1 MGKTNQFIKTIG
13 IGSVILVTNAAIA
26 SAQNIASHD
35 SSNLVGKNLTA
46 NQKKNIVSKSNS
58 ELPSSVLPK
67 KNSQL
72 SNSDA
77 VFLELT
83 SGKVAQSSGSTSD
96 ATADIIKPP
105 QQPILNIDRL
115 NPSPNPLSFPTQADE
130 VKVNAQKPLTLEQAA
145 DIVKPPQ
152 QPILNI
158 DRLNPSPNP
167 LSFPTQADEVKVD
180 TQKPITLEQA
190 VELSLK
196 NNKQIEETRIQV
208 ERSQAVVRQAK
219 AALFP
224 TATFSSGLNYGNPF
238 FLDSINDQIINQQVQ
253 AAIQQNPGVAESQV
267 RQQVE
272 DQLSQSRTSGN
283 ISNEAFSFN
292 AVVGLNYDFYDGGN
306 RGASIRAAEKQ
317 LRTSTLNLETVVEQA
332 RFETARDYYNLQ
344 DADAQV
350 KIEEAAVADAK
361 QTLKDARL
369 LEKAGLG
376 TRFDVLRAE
385 VELAQAQQR
394 LSTAQA
400 NRNIARRQLAE
411 TLSVSHNTGLA
422 TADPIAEAG
431 TWKLSLPE
439 SIVQAFKNRA
449 ELEQLLLQREISAEQ
464 RTIALSQIRPTVGAT
479 AQYQLSDDFEDSFDP
494 SDDYTVGLNIQWL
507 FFDGGAARASAQQSE
522 KDIEIAQTQFA
533 DQRNL
538 IRFAVEQAYFGL
550 QSNKRNIDTNTKQVQ
565 LAVESLRLARLRF
578 QAGVGT
584 QTDVIDAQ
592 TQLTTAR
599 GDLLSSIIQYNQS
612 YAQLQRGVSNTP
624 DDGLQDLP

>member
-1 MGKTNQFIKTIG
+1 MGKINQFIKTIG

-58 ELPSSVLPK
+58 ELPSSVLPDK

-96 ATADIIKPP
+96 ATADIVKPP

-130 VKVNAQKPLTLEQAA
+130 VKVN
-145 DIVKPPQ
+145 
-152 QPILNI
+152 
-158 DRLNPSPNP
+158 
-167 LSFPTQADEVKVD
+167 

-190 VELSLK
+190 VKLSLK
-196 NNKQIEETRIQV
+196 NNKQIEEARIQV
-208 ERSQAVVRQAK
+208 VRSQAGVRQAK

-224 TATFSSGLNYGNPF
+224 TATFSTGFSYGNSV
-238 FLDSINDQIINQQVQ
+238 FLDSINDQIINQQIDN
-253 AAIQQNPGVAESQV
+253 APPGTT

-272 DQLSQSRTSGN
+272 NQLSQGSISGSNFSNQTSSYN
-283 ISNEAFSFN
+283 TDVS
-292 AVVGLNYDFYDGGN
+292 LNYNIYDGGN

-317 LRTSTLNLETVVEQA
+317 LRTSTLNLETIVEQA

-344 DADAQV
+344 DGDAQV
-350 KIEEAAVADAK
+350 KIEEAAVADAR

-400 NRNIARRQLAE
+400 NQNIARRQLAE

-464 RTIALSQIRPTVGAT
+464 RTIALSQIKPTVGAT
-479 AQYQLSDDFEDSFDP
+479 AQYQISDDFEDNFDP
-494 SDDYTVGLNIQWL
+494 SDDYTVGLNIRWL

-522 KDIEIAQTQFA
+522 QDIALAETQFA

-550 QSNKRNIDTNTKQVQ
+550 QSNKRNINTNTKQVQ

-624 DDGLQDLP
+624 DNGLQDLP

>member
-1 MGKTNQFIKTIG
+1 MGKINQFIKIIG

-35 SSNLVGKNLTA
+35 SSNSVGKNLTA
-46 NQKKNIVSKSNS
+46 NQKKNIVSNS
-58 ELPSSVLPK
+58 KLPSSVLPE

-77 VFLELT
+77 VFQELT
-83 SGKVAQSSGSTSD
+83 SGRVAQSSGSTSD
-96 ATADIIKPP
+96 ATADIIKPA
-105 QQPILNIDRL
+105 QKPILNLDQL
-115 NPSPNPLSFPTQADE
+115 NPSPNPLSFPT
-130 VKVNAQKPLTLEQAA
+130 KP
-145 DIVKPPQ
+145 I
-152 QPILNI
+152 
-158 DRLNPSPNP
+158 
-167 LSFPTQADEVKVD
+167 EVKVD

-190 VELSLK
+190 IELSLK
-196 NNKQIEETRIQV
+196 NNKQIEEERIQV

-224 TATFSSGLNYGNPF
+224 TATFSTGFSYGNSV
-238 FLDSINDQIINQQVQ
+238 FLDSINNQVINQRVND
-253 AAIQQNPGVAESQV
+253 APPGTT

-272 DQLSQSRTSGN
+272 NQLSQNSISGN
-283 ISNEAFSFN
+283 NFSNQTASYN
-292 AVVGLNYDFYDGGN
+292 TDVSLNYNIYDGGN

-317 LRTSTLNLETVVEQA
+317 LRSTRLNLEVVVEQA

-344 DADAQV
+344 NGDAQV
-350 KIEEAAVADAK
+350 KIEQAAVADAR

-394 LSTAQA
+394 LITAQA
-400 NRNIARRQLAE
+400 NQNIARRQLAE
-411 TLSVSHNTGLA
+411 TLSVSHSTGLA

-431 TWKLSLPE
+431 AWKLSLPQ

-449 ELEQLLLQREISAEQ
+449 ELEQFLLQREISAEQ
-464 RTIALSQIRPTVGAT
+464 RQIALSQIRPTVGAT
-479 AQYQLSDDFEDSFDP
+479 AQYQISDDFEDSFNP
-494 SDDYTVGLNIQWL
+494 SDNYAVGLNISWR
-507 FFDGGAARASAQQSE
+507 FFDGGAARASALQSE

-550 QSNKRNIDTNTKQVQ
+550 KSNQKNIGTATKQVQ
-565 LAVESLRLARLRF
+565 LSEESLRLARLRF

-592 TQLTTAR
+592 TQLTTSR
-599 GDLLSSIIQYNQS
+599 GDLLSSIIDYNQS

-624 DDGLQDLP
+624 DNGLQDLP